1 MNDPTS
7 KMYAHL
13 TPVELA
19 PLAVKY
25 MVAGDERE
33 LARIRSACP
42 LKTYTMQDSAYI
54 DRIES
59 FLRMANAWGL
69 LYWQYQHERMRAAL
83 CMLITLSKGIETEE
97 AEHEMEGRRFT
108 LNFAESCLLAIDI
121 ALDEVCA
128 ARGFD
133 AADARKIVDAKV
145 FVPRKSS
152 QGQAVP
158 DTETVAKVKELLLCI
173 LMDRN

>member
-1 MNDPTS
+1 MNDPTT
-7 KMYAHL
+7 KMYSQL
-13 TPVELA
+13 TPAELA

-25 MVAGDERE
+25 MVAGDDRE
-33 LARIRSACP
+33 LAKIKNACP
-42 LKTYTMQDSAYI
+42 LKTYTMQDSAYT

-83 CMLITLSKGIETEE
+83 CMSIALSKGTETEE
-97 AEHEMEGRRFT
+97 AEQEMEGRRFT

-128 ARGFD
+128 AHGFD

-145 FVPRKSS
+145 FVPFKRSE
-152 QGQAVP
+152 AIP
-158 DTETVAKVKELLLCI
+158 DPGTLAEVKDLLLCI
-173 LMDRN
+173 LLDKN